1 MSSHNEVIDFD
12 LLVGKTP
19 PFLGFGEVIQNSGE
33 LEKELHTA
41 ADQVRHQIR
50 DTFGAKLDNP
60 SATPKELDDII
71 QELWE
76 TGWDPEVG
84 NLALFT
90 RDLGLLLA
98 EATLDLLGGN
108 LIFRSKSN
116 VIHWS
121 IVWADQD
128 VEAFPFHKA
137 LKCLTRWHGETMTF
151 FVIGLGQV
159 LEEKGLLMGADMKKR
174 LPKPRFAPEA
184 PRLSPKTE

>member
-1 MSSHNEVIDFD
+1 VSSHNEIMDFD

-19 PFLGFGEVIQNSGE
+19 PFLGFGEVIQGSEE

-41 ADQVRHQIR
+41 ANQMRHQIR

-60 SATPKELDDII
+60 STTPKELDDII

-76 TGWDPEVG
+76 AGWDPLVG

-90 RDLGLLLA
+90 RDLGLLVT

-137 LKCLTRWHGETMTF
+137 LKCLTYSEGETMTY
-151 FVIGLGQV
+151 FVRGLASQ
-159 LEEKGLLMGADMKKR
+159 LEERGPLKPEVRER
-174 LPKPRFAPEA
+174 LPKARFP
-184 PRLSPKTE
+184 SK